1 MKQRQEFDN
10 YSSVNYMPAHS
21 DLYLSW
27 LKEHPLRRLDWDRW
41 LLMSMIGIII
51 GLVAFLLKQTL
62 AVLDDFKWN
71 RARELASESIIKCW
85 GWTAGISIAFVL
97 ISSIIIVF
105 IHPPAG
111 GSGVPETITFLNG
124 IVVHKTQ
131 TLRNFIAK
139 FASVVFAV
147 SSGLPCAIQGPI
159 ISLGAIIGSGV
170 GQFQSKS
177 LGFRPNWFSRFRNAE
192 DRRTFTTAGV
202 AAGVAAAFNAPIGGL
217 LFAMEDLS
225 SHWNRKLSWQTF
237 FCCCISVSVANSFNS
252 AFDRFKWQ
260 GSFGLFNLW
269 VAEPIQVNILMLLPA
284 IILGLI
290 GGVLGAIFTRL
301 NVAIIELRK
310 FLFGKIKNLNLQR
323 LARIIEP
330 CIIVFIMSVI
340 VVLMP
345 NAFQCTEDKSREGN
359 ITAPILKQC
368 NMSFNTFQPD
378 EFSCK
383 DNSTYNE
390 AATLLVGSGNRLL
403 SRLVSRGTHRWF
415 HYRTLL
421 AILPVWFFMVSWTA
435 GTSVAGGIFVPTLI
449 SGAIYGRA
457 FGLAILDIYTS
468 RTGHQYPIDSYWEWI
483 DPGAIAM
490 LGAGSLLGG
499 VTRLCLAVTM
509 IIVEMSQDI
518 DFVIP
523 VMISI
528 WSAKVVADQLALPL
542 YKFMLN
548 IKSLPYLDA
557 EAEVVIDNEIV
568 NLELYKASHIMA
580 SSPKTIHSVESL
592 STLARL
598 LLGTKH
604 GGFPVVKYD
613 EVTKTDICY
622 GLITRNELYIVM
634 CCDDVY
640 NEEQIGKTV
649 TPTIEWEKISVDY
662 LTDPS
667 AMEERVRTYTKFDQY
682 RNIYVNLEQFIDK
695 SCTKVDQEY
704 SVHRVYTLFRTLGLR
719 HLLVIDSLNRIVG
732 IITRKDLMNF
742 NIHEKLCLFE
752 NSLKIDDNLFISSA
766 GCSMEEKGE
775 KDSVV
780 YQILPAVT
788 IPRIDE
794 EIEEGSRKNTIT
806 SFDRGSE
813 SVAAE
818 TEVNDEE
825 TLNEILESGENSKR
839 CEENLRKN
847 SLELRNVKRISKS
860 DSVVKFDL
868 SYTDEKTRL

>member
-1 MKQRQEFDN
+1 M
-10 YSSVNYMPAHS
+10 
-21 DLYLSW
+21 
-27 LKEHPLRRLDWDRW
+27 
-41 LLMSMIGIII
+41 LMTIIGICI
-51 GLVAFLLKQTL
+51 GLMAFLLKQIL
-62 AVLDDFKWN
+62 AVLGDAKWTK
-71 RARELASESIIKCW
+71 ARQLVTESLLKSW
-85 GWTAGISIAFVL
+85 GWTAGISVIFVL
-97 ISSIIIVF
+97 LSSILVVF
-105 IHPPAG
+105 VHPPAG

-124 IVVHKTQ
+124 IVIHQ
-131 TLRNFIAK
+131 TLSLRNFIVK

-147 SSGLPCAIQGPI
+147 SSGLPSSIQGPI
-159 ISLGAIIGSGV
+159 ISLGGIVGSGV

-177 LGFRPNWFSRFRNAE
+177 LGFQPKCFSRFRNAE

-260 GSFGLFNLW
+260 GSFGLFSLW
-269 VAEPIQVNILMLLPA
+269 VAEPTQVNILLLIPA

-323 LARIIEP
+323 LVQIIEP
-330 CIIVFIMSVI
+330 CIIVLIMTIFVI
-340 VVLMP
+340 LMP
-345 NAFQCTEDKSREGN
+345 SAFKCTQNSGLDQNETS
-359 ITAPILKQC
+359 ILARQC
-368 NMSFNTFQPD
+368 NLT
-378 EFSCK
+378 
-383 DNSTYNE
+383 
-390 AATLLVGSGNRLL
+390 V
-403 SRLVSRGTHRWF
+403 
-415 HYRTLL
+415 
-421 AILPVWFFMVSWTA
+421 
-435 GTSVAGGIFVPTLI
+435 
-449 SGAIYGRA
+449 SGALYGRA

-719 HLLVIDSLNRIVG
+719 HLVVIDCWNSVVG
-732 IITRKDLMNF
+732 IITRKDLMNYHL
-742 NIHEKLCLFE
+742 NERLSLVESSWKVEEQITNTSNEDKGD
-752 NSLKIDDNLFISSA
+752 NSA
-766 GCSMEEKGE
+766 
-775 KDSVV
+775 

-788 IPRIDE
+788 ISR
-794 EIEEGSRKNTIT
+794 IEEETEETSRKNTISSVDEEADGKDRKDENGNAKSPAKEGEMKE
-806 SFDRGSE
+806 SFQ
-813 SVAAE
+813 VV
-818 TEVNDEE
+818 TEVKMRSNNRAKGNEEAVSDERE
-825 TLNEILESGENSKR
+825 
-839 CEENLRKN
+839 
-847 SLELRNVKRISKS
+847 KS
-860 DSVVKFDL
+860 DS
-868 SYTDEKTRL
+868 